1 MAEES
6 LTSRVKEGLAH
17 LHKSRD
23 SALEKNM
30 YSMDVDYFSSS
41 TSAADYCLSVF
52 ISWAKLSSSEEPAP
66 HPERWLQGCL
76 DRRACL
82 SSPIYR

>member
-17 LHKSRD
+17 LHKSGD

-30 YSMDVDYFSSS
+30 YSMDVD
-41 TSAADYCLSVF
+41 
-52 ISWAKLSSSEEPAP
+52 
-66 HPERWLQGCL
+66 
-76 DRRACL
+76 
-82 SSPIYR
+82 